1 MYGENEEETM
11 TIWVKGIAV
20 LLGLLIV
27 VAFKSDYNTRAA
39 IFVLI
44 AGGLLYMGLKGRR

>member
-1 MYGENEEETM
+1 MTM
-11 TIWVKGIAV
+11 WMKGVAV
-20 LLGLLIV
+20 LVGLLIV

-44 AGGLLYMGLKGRR
+44 AGGLLFLGLKGRR